1 MVGNDNN
8 RCRFTY
14 LDNAIFQPSKAKL
27 VLFSKF
33 SEMKFENIAC
43 LLDEMD
49 FIFPSLF
56 DSRECSIRPGIDFS
70 SSILS

>member
-1 MVGNDNN
+1 MIPKRSDSQN
-8 RCRFTY
+8 F
-14 LDNAIFQPSKAKL
+14 
-27 VLFSKF
+27 
-33 SEMKFENIAC
+33 MKFENIAC